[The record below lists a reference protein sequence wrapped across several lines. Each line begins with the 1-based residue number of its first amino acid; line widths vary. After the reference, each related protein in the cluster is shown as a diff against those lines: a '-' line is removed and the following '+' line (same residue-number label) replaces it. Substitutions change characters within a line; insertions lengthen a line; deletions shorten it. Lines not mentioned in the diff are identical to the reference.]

1 MAIMAAVKIGRKVKE
16 ERVRKFMTQER
27 LAAAAGIS
35 SRQLVRIERNQVEP
49 HFSTIL
55 KLAEALEVDPSE
67 LVEEE

>member
-1 MAIMAAVKIGRKVKE
+1 MAIMAAVKIGRRVKE
-16 ERVRKFMTQER
+16 ERVRRFMTQER